1 MNLSVKE
8 KIGQRCIIKENG
20 QKLYDTIYGP
30 LKRGENVTLDF
41 HGVIQV
47 TSLFFNFA
55 IGQLLKDFQDGD
67 LRRLLKNIN
76 LNETGQLVVE
86 RVMEN
91 SVKYHR
97 DKDYRK
103 IVDEI
108 LEQQASESN

>member
-1 MNLSVKE
+1 MKVSIKKN
-8 KIGQRCIIKENG
+8 IGPRCIIKEDG
-20 QKLYDTIYGP
+20 QKIYDTIYE
-30 LKRGENVTLDF
+30 LLERGENVTLDF

-55 IGQLLKDFQDGD
+55 IGQLLRDFQEGD
-67 LRRLLKNIN
+67 LHRLLKNIN